1 MAEILNEIRVKNRN
15 MVKMFEKEKNSE
27 GEL

>member
-27 GEL
+27 GKL